1 MSEEILL
8 KLVDYANLQNK
19 LIESNCEKIIFQ
31 KENLQLKQRINK
43 AIEYTKGLREK
54 YFKMCVAGSNNDL
67 SELIEILKEDL

>member
-8 KLVDYANLQNK
+8 KLVDYADLQNK

-54 YFKMCVAGSNNDL
+54 YFKMCVANSNNDL
-67 SELIEILKEDL
+67 SELIEILKED

>member
-31 KENLQLKQRINK
+31 KEILQLKQRINK

-67 SELIEILKEDL
+67 SELIEILKED